1 MRVQPG
7 AIPKLDCSKL
17 FTKDFR
23 GSITSIIKLLF
34 FQDIL
39 YTYSPSGNFLL
50 LLLLHTIIVI
60 HNTINSDQEP
70 AKY

>member
-1 MRVQPG
+1 MRVQPR
-7 AIPKLDCSKL
+7 AIPKLDRSKL

-39 YTYSPSGNFLL
+39 HTYSPSGNFLL